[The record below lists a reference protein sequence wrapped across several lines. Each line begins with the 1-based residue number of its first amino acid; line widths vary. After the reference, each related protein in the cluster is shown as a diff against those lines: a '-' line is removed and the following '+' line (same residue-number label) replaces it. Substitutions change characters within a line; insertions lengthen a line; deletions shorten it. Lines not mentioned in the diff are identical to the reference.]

1 MEYKIAKEKISE
13 LTKKINYHN
22 KRYYLHDKPEISD
35 GEFDLLLKEL
45 IKLEEDFPKL
55 KKSTSPSQKVGGFV
69 SKSFKKHTHG
79 NKMYSLDNIN
89 NFDELNEFIKRVN
102 KTISDPEFIIEPK
115 FDGASI
121 SITYKNGEIY
131 SAATRGDG
139 EIGEEIT
146 ENVKTIKSV
155 PLKLIGKNIPD
166 LIEIRGEVIFP
177 ISKFNKLNISS
188 SKVFSNPRNA
198 AAGSLRQLDSKMTAS
213 RPLVFIPWGLGLIKN
228 FNIVSEE
235 EFISLLENWGFNLLG
250 DFNLFKKIND
260 IYNHYEYILSSRN
273 KFDYEMDGLVIKL
286 NSIKSQLK
294 LGFTSKF
301 PRWAAALKFPATV
314 AETIIKDFTFQIG
327 RTGIITPVAELKEV
341 NISGVNVKRATLHNF
356 DQIKKLNVNIND
368 IVLIE
373 RAGDVIPKITK
384 ISKKINKKK
393 FKPPTTCYC
402 CESEL
407 ISEGS
412 YLYCKD
418 ISCKDQLLEQISY
431 MVSKKAFNINGL
443 GKNIILNLYNNN
455 LINLTSDIFNL
466 KTEQIAVLEGL
477 GLKSANNIINEIK
490 LKKNIKFTNF
500 INSLSIKLV
509 GETTAKIISENFK
522 TLEDLTSAS
531 FDDFNNIDGMGP
543 EISENL
549 KKFFEDKRNLSN
561 IKLMQ
566 KYGVN
571 IIYENF
577 ESISNVLIGKKIAIT
592 GNFQEFKREE
602 IEKIIALNSGMYV
615 KSISKNTSYLISGE
629 NPGSKIEKAKKLNI
643 KILNINKF
651 LEIVKYKE

>member
-1 MEYKIAKEKISE
+1 MEYKTAKEKISK
-13 LTKKINYHN
+13 LTKEIDYHN

-35 GEFDLLLKEL
+35 SEFDLLLNEL

-55 KKSTSPSQKVGGFV
+55 KKSTSPSQKVGGFI

-89 NFDELNEFIKRVN
+89 NFDELNEFIKRIRKN
-102 KTISDPEFIIEPK
+102 ITDPEFIIEPK

-121 SITYKNGEIY
+121 SITYKNGEID

-155 PLKLIGKNIPD
+155 PLKLMGKNIPD

-177 ISKFNKLNISS
+177 ISKFNKLNIDNSNA
-188 SKVFSNPRNA
+188 FSNPRNA
-198 AAGSLRQLDSKMTAS
+198 AAGSLRQLDSKITAS
-213 RPLVFIPWGLGLIKN
+213 RPLIFIPWGLGMIKN
-228 FNIVSEE
+228 FNIAFEK

-250 DFNLFKKIND
+250 DFNLFKEIND
-260 IYNHYEYILSSRN
+260 IYKHYEYILSFRN

-286 NSIKSQLK
+286 NSIESQFK

-301 PRWAAALKFPATV
+301 PKWAAALKFPSTV
-314 AETIIKDFTFQIG
+314 AETTIKDFTFQIG

-356 DQIKKLNVNIND
+356 DQINKLNVNIND
-368 IVLIE
+368 MVLIE
-373 RAGDVIPKITK
+373 RAGDVIPKIK
-384 ISKKINKKK
+384 KVSKKINKKR
-393 FKPPTTCYC
+393 FKAPKTCHC
-402 CESEL
+402 CQSKL

-418 ISCKDQLLEQISY
+418 ISCKEQLLEQISY

-466 KTEQIAVLEGL
+466 KAEQIAALEGL

-490 LKKNIKFTNF
+490 LKKNIKFNNF

-509 GETTAKIISENFK
+509 GETTARIISENFK
-522 TLEDLTSAS
+522 TLEDLVSAS

-549 KKFFEDKRNLSN
+549 KKFFEEKRNLSN

-577 ESISNVLIGKKIAIT
+577 ESISNILFGKKIAIT
-592 GNFQEFKREE
+592 GSFQKFKRED
-602 IEKIIALNSGMYV
+602 IEKIINLNSGMYV
-615 KSISKNTSYLISGE
+615 KSISKNISYLITGE
-629 NPGSKIEKAKKLNI
+629 NSGSKIEKAKKLNI
-643 KILNINKF
+643 EILNINQF
-651 LEIVKYKE
+651 LEIVNYQE

>member
-1 MEYKIAKEKISE
+1 MEYKIAKEKISD

-188 SKVFSNPRNA
+188 SKAFSNPRNA

-368 IVLIE
+368 KVLIE

-384 ISKKINKKK
+384 ISKKVNKKK

>member
-1 MEYKIAKEKISE
+1 MEYKIAKEKISD

-102 KTISDPEFIIEPK
+102 KTITDPEFIIEPK

-121 SITYKNGEIY
+121 SITYKNGEIH

-571 IIYENF
+571 IIYENL
-577 ESISNVLIGKKIAIT
+577 ESISSVLIGKKIAIT

>member
-1 MEYKIAKEKISE
+1 MEYKTAKEKISE

-45 IKLEEDFPKL
+45 IKLEDDFPKL

-155 PLKLIGKNIPD
+155 PLKLMGKNIPD

>member
-1 MEYKIAKEKISE
+1 MEYKIAKEKISD

-177 ISKFNKLNISS
+177 ISKFNKLNRSS
-188 SKVFSNPRNA
+188 SKAFSNPRNA

-260 IYNHYEYILSSRN
+260 IYKHYEYILSSRN

-577 ESISNVLIGKKIAIT
+577 ESISSVLIGKKIAIT

-602 IEKIIALNSGMYV
+602 LEKIIALNSGMYV

>member
-1 MEYKIAKEKISE
+1 MEYKIAKEKISD

-89 NFDELNEFIKRVN
+89 NFDELNEFIKRIN

-188 SKVFSNPRNA
+188 SKAFSNPRNA

-490 LKKNIKFTNF
+490 LKKNIKFSNF

>member
-1 MEYKIAKEKISE
+1 MEYKIAKEKISD

-102 KTISDPEFIIEPK
+102 KTITDPEFIIEPK

>member
-1 MEYKIAKEKISE
+1 MEYKIAKEKISD

-45 IKLEEDFPKL
+45 IKLEENFPKL

-69 SKSFKKHTHG
+69 SKSFTKHTHG

-102 KTISDPEFIIEPK
+102 KTITDPEFIIEPK

-188 SKVFSNPRNA
+188 SKAFSNPRNA

-577 ESISNVLIGKKIAIT
+577 ESISSVLIGKKIAIT

>member
-102 KTISDPEFIIEPK
+102 KTITDPEFIIEPK

>member
-1 MEYKIAKEKISE
+1 
-13 LTKKINYHN
+13 
-22 KRYYLHDKPEISD
+22 
-35 GEFDLLLKEL
+35 
-45 IKLEEDFPKL
+45 
-55 KKSTSPSQKVGGFV
+55 
-69 SKSFKKHTHG
+69 
-79 NKMYSLDNIN
+79 MYSLDNIN

>member
-1 MEYKIAKEKISE
+1 MEYKIAKEKISD

>member
-1 MEYKIAKEKISE
+1 MEYKIAKEKISD

-35 GEFDLLLKEL
+35 GEFDILIKEL

-102 KTISDPEFIIEPK
+102 KTITDPEFIIEPK

-531 FDDFNNIDGMGP
+531 FDDFNNIDGVGP

>member
-1 MEYKIAKEKISE
+1 MEYKIAKEKISD

-188 SKVFSNPRNA
+188 SKAFSNPRNA

-629 NPGSKIEKAKKLNI
+629 NSGSKIEKAKKLNI

-651 LEIVKYKE
+651 LEIVKYKQ